1 MGHEREVTSTGV
13 PPWKS
18 PVALS
23 LILHL
28 VIAGVALAGWTWSSP
43 EHEPPPR
50 SISARLVTQQQPE
63 PSPIETLDDQ
73 PDRDE
78 ERRLEE
84 QKRKAEQEQKRK
96 AEQERKEEARKLA
109 EQKAREEAERKAQ
122 EQEQERK
129 RQLAEKRKREEAAKA
144 KEAARQK
151 AEAEAKERE
160 RQKAEAEKKRKEEQ
174 RKAEAEAEQKRKEEQ
189 RKREEEARKEAERKR
204 QEAERRL
211 KEKQLEALAEEASE
225 AKQAEAR
232 RQAQA
237 AAAKAREAQMLT
249 ESEKYQALIRERLS
263 QAWYPPSSAT
273 EEMTARLQ
281 ITLLPTGE
289 LAGVKLVSSSGNTAF
304 DNSALSAVRSLS
316 RYPIPDKRDTFERY
330 FRQFT
335 IEFNPRRLK

>member
-1 MGHEREVTSTGV
+1 MIGHEREVTSTGV

-28 VIAGVALAGWTWSSP
+28 VIVGVALAGWTWSSP

-84 QKRKAEQEQKRK
+84 QKREAEEK
-96 AEQERKEEARKLA
+96 RKEEARKLA
-109 EQKAREEAERKAQ
+109 EQKAKEEAERKAQ
-122 EQEQERK
+122 EQEQK

-174 RKAEAEAEQKRKEEQ
+174 RKAEAEKKRIEEQ
-189 RKREEEARKEAERKR
+189 RKREEAERKKREEEARKEAERKR